1 MDEDE
6 QEDLLVNVSDS
17 EDSPEENDAYLD
29 LSRKVNHSPPFRHG
43 LGGRCCFKKRVEF
56 LSTGVLC
63 LFSASALLILLPLY
77 LESSSQVADIYPSII
92 FCCATSSVLTLSF
105 ICLCAKFQIFSLSGF
120 QKNVLPPV
128 PIWKLVQIGS
138 FHSLGGL
145 CVLYALDRQRVLCH
159 LQDPLKGVILV
170 FSMVFYFCFSR
181 KIMGLQKVFCA
192 TTIVI
197 GLFVSVDYALC
208 DEFHCRGYE
217 REKVE
222 DDGGQWNRAT
232 HFLWGLIYLVGLAL
246 WCFHFSLLEGQIVSL
261 RLEYQLVC
269 TSPTSLLETIS
280 CMVSSQSDATQQ
292 EVQWGTSEPPLTAD
306 ELPTSISSTINYQN
320 RENEDQSN
328 ALGLDNRLIVQRGN
342 PSAGTKHLSAC
353 SLAFW
358 VYAVSFVITLLL
370 FWTSLIPSVGKI
382 STWSELLNTTHLG
395 LLCHFQ
401 TSSGFNQSTTVIT
414 MASQQISC
422 GLLAQYGWLFAICLL
437 LFSASAYHFLLLCQ
451 SSVFTVAVITSALP
465 VANVFWSLFRLSPAS
480 GGYIEWWPNF
490 TPELVC
496 TLLGIPIIGTG
507 LVLLCK
513 AHWTNTTQK
522 ELCCTL
528 RYHPRPAPT

>member
-17 EDSPEENDAYLD
+17 DDSPEENDAYLD
-29 LSRKVNHSPPFRHG
+29 LSRKVNHDPPFRHG

-56 LSTGVLC
+56 LSTGILC
-63 LFSASALLILLPLY
+63 LFSASALLITLPLY
-77 LESSSQVADIYPSII
+77 LETSSQVADIYPSIL
-92 FCCATSSVLTLSF
+92 FLCATSSVLTFSC
-105 ICLCAKFQIFSLSGF
+105 ICLCAKFQIFSFSNF
-120 QKNVLPPV
+120 KKNVIPPI
-128 PIWKLVQIGS
+128 PLWKLVQIGL

-145 CVLYALDRQRVLCH
+145 CVSYSLDRQRVLCH
-159 LQDPLKGVILV
+159 LQDPLKGIILV
-170 FSMVFYFCFSR
+170 FSMVYYFCFSR
-181 KIMGLQKVFCA
+181 KIMGLQKVFCT
-192 TTIVI
+192 TTIII

-222 DDGGQWNRAT
+222 DDSGQWNHAT
-232 HFLWGLIYLVGLAL
+232 HFLWSLIYLLGLAL
-246 WCFHFSLLEGQIVSL
+246 WCFHFSFLERQIVTLS
-261 RLEYQLVC
+261 LEYQLAC
-269 TSPTSLLETIS
+269 RSPTSLLETIS
-280 CMVSSQSDATQQ
+280 CMVSSQNESTQQ
-292 EVQWGTSEPPLTAD
+292 EVEWGASGPTPSAD
-306 ELPTSISSTINYQN
+306 EHSSRVISTTNYQSTGGEDQQTALGCGDRLILG
-320 RENEDQSN
+320 RENV
-328 ALGLDNRLIVQRGN
+328 APKDNY
-342 PSAGTKHLSAC
+342 PSAF

-358 VYAVSFVITLLL
+358 VYAVSFFTTLLL

-382 STWSELLNTTHLG
+382 STWHELLNTTHLG

-401 TSSGFNQSTTVIT
+401 TSSGLNHSSSVATI
-414 MASQQISC
+414 ASHQISC

-437 LFSASAYHFLLLCQ
+437 LFSVSAYHFLMLCQ

-465 VANVFWSLFRLSPAS
+465 VANVFWSLFRLSPVN
-480 GGYIEWWPNF
+480 GGFIEWWPNF

-496 TLLGIPIIGTG
+496 TFLGIPIIGTG

-528 RYHPRPAPT
+528 RYHPRPPLT